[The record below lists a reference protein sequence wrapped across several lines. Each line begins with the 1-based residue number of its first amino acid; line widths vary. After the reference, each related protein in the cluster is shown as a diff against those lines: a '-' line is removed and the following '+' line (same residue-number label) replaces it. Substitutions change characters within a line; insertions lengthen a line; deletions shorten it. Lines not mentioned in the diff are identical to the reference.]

1 MKRARKIYILLGV
14 LVVLCTAT
22 FAVSQ
27 YNEKQ
32 EQIKNS
38 NEVVLS
44 IDPETVT
51 ALSWETEENSLA
63 FHKDTETGEW
73 IYDDD
78 EAFPTSTDT
87 IESLLSIF
95 EEYEADFIIEEVE
108 DYSQY
113 GLDDPVCTIN
123 ITLEDETVYEIMLGN
138 FSTLD
143 EERYL
148 SYGDGNVYLAVVD
161 PLESYDIGLS
171 DMILNDSLDTISEAS
186 SITFSGAEN
195 YSIYYEEGSSNT
207 CCTEDVY
214 FVTET
219 DAPLDTSNVESYL
232 KGFQNT
238 TLYDYVTYNAT
249 EEELEL
255 YGMNDPVLVVT
266 VEYPY
271 TETDEDGEE
280 TEVTRTVTLTVGVNQ
295 DELAEAEE
303 ELAEDEDAQD
313 GAEVDISTLSLYVR
327 VNDSQIIYE
336 LTETRY
342 DYLIACGYD
351 DLRHAEVLTADF
363 ADIYQLEFTIE
374 GTTYTIYS
382 EIDEE
387 ADEDEENSRIYY
399 YYYDGVAVDANELEE
414 DDDIGNY
421 RVEVDIDN
429 LSDVLDAV
437 TAESFT
443 DEEPADKKEIRFIAY
458 LDNENYPQVEVQL
471 YRYDGTYCLAVIDG
485 EPVSLVLRSSVV
497 DLIETINAIVL

>member
-1 MKRARKIYILLGV
+1 MKRAKRIYILLGV
-14 LVVLCTAT
+14 LVVLCAVT
-22 FAVSQ
+22 FAVSR

-78 EAFPTSTDT
+78 EAFPTSTDM
-87 IESLLSIF
+87 IESLLSVF

-123 ITLEDETVYEIMLGN
+123 VTLEDETVYEITLGS

-143 EERYL
+143 EERYI
-148 SYGDGNVYLAVVD
+148 SYGDGNVYLATVD
-161 PLESYDIGLS
+161 PLDSYDVELS
-171 DMILNDSLDTISEAS
+171 DMILHDSLDSISEAS

-195 YSIYYEEGSSNT
+195 YSIYYEEESDHT
-207 CCTEDVY
+207 YCAEDLY
-214 FVTET
+214 FVTGT
-219 DAPLDTSNVESYL
+219 DDPLDTASVEDYL
-232 KGFQNT
+232 KGFRNT

-255 YGMNDPVLVVT
+255 YGMNDPVLT
-266 VEYPY
+266 ITIEYPY

-303 ELAEDEDAQD
+303 EIAEAEDAEE

-327 VNDSQIIYE
+327 VDDSQIIYE

-342 DYLIACGYD
+342 EYLIACGYD

-363 ADIYQLEFTIE
+363 ADIYQMDFTIE

-382 EIDEE
+382 ELVEAEDDEE
-387 ADEDEENSRIYY
+387 EDTRTYY
-399 YYYDGVAVDANELEE
+399 YYYDGVVVNADELEE
-414 DDDIGNY
+414 DDDIENY

-429 LSDVLDAV
+429 LSEVLDAV

-443 DEEPADKKEIRFIAY
+443 DEEPSDKEEISFIAY

-471 YRYDGTYCLAVIDG
+471 YRYDGTSCLAVIDG

>member
-1 MKRARKIYILLGV
+1 MKRAKRIYILLGV
-14 LVVLCTAT
+14 LVILCVAT

-27 YNEKQ
+27 YNEEQ

-51 ALSWETEENSLA
+51 ALSWETEENALA

-73 IYDDD
+73 LYDDD
-78 EAFPTSTDT
+78 EAFPTSTDK
-87 IESLLSIF
+87 IEKLLSVF

-113 GLDDPVCTIN
+113 GLDEPVCTIN
-123 ITLEDETVYEIMLGN
+123 ITLEDETVYEITLGN

-161 PLESYDIGLS
+161 PLDSYDVELS
-171 DMILNDSLDTISEAS
+171 DMILHDTLDTISQAD

-195 YSIYYEEGSSNT
+195 YSIYYEEESDNT
-207 CCTEDVY
+207 YCPEDVY
-214 FVTET
+214 FVTGT
-219 DAPLDTSNVESYL
+219 DEPLDTSNVESYL
-232 KGFQNT
+232 KGFRNT
-238 TLYDYVTYNAT
+238 SLYDYVTYNAS

-255 YGMNDPVLVVT
+255 YGMNDPVLIIT
-266 VEYPY
+266 MDYPY

-295 DELAEAEE
+295 EELQEAQE
-303 ELAEDEDAQD
+303 ELAESEDA
-313 GAEVDISTLSLYVR
+313 GEGEEVDLSTLSLYVR
-327 VNDSQIIYE
+327 VDESQIIYE

-342 DYLIACGYD
+342 EYLIACGYD
-351 DLRHAEVLTADF
+351 DLRHAEVLSADF
-363 ADIYQLEFTIE
+363 ADIYQMDFTIE

-382 EIDEE
+382 EL
-387 ADEDEENSRIYY
+387 EDEEDEESDRIYY
-399 YYYDGVAVDANELEE
+399 YYYDGVVVSADELEE
-414 DDDIGNY
+414 DDDIDNY
-421 RVEVDIDN
+421 RVEVDMDT
-429 LSDVLDAV
+429 LSGAVDAV
-437 TAESFT
+437 TADSFT
-443 DEEPADKKEIRFIAY
+443 DEEPGDKEELSFIAY